1 MMSRIKIIYNSDNK
15 DKDDFDVDTYTDV
28 EARKLDAKE
37 VEIVSFDAGDVV
49 GKILAFIAQI

>member
-1 MMSRIKIIYNSDNK
+1 MSRIKIIYNSDNK